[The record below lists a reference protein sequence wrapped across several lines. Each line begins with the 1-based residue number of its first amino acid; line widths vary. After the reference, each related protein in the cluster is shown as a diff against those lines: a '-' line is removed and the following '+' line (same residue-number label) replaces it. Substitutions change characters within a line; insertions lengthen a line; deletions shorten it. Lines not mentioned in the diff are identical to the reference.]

1 MLNIKVL
8 GPGCMNCQNLM
19 KNVQEAA
26 EQLGI
31 EATFMKLT
39 EWSEFVS
46 YGLRA
51 TPGLVV
57 NEKLVS
63 SGRVPTTAEIT
74 TMLASA
80 LATSA

>member
-19 KNVQEAA
+19 KNAQEAA
-26 EQLGI
+26 QQLGV
-31 EATFMKLT
+31 EATFEKLT
-39 EWSEFVS
+39 DWSQYVP
-46 YGLRA
+46 YGLRS

-63 SGRVPTTAEIT
+63 SGRVPTAAEIT
-74 TMLASA
+74 TMLATAMSEN
-80 LATSA
+80 